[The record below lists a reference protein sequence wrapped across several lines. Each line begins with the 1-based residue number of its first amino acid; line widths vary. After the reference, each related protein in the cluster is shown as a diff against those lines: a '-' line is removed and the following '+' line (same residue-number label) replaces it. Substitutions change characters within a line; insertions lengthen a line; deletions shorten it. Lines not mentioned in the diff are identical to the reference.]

1 MRRRAFVALAAL
13 VAAAG
18 AGVAA
23 GAAGPGGLGG
33 LGGEAAPAPPPEFR
47 ILAARVSPRHA
58 YFAGRPVVLE
68 FGLAAPDPLDLQIDI
83 VRGRTDQP
91 VRRLLL
97 AAAQPGVAQRV
108 EWDGVTGG
116 GKVAPDGGYRI
127 RIRGADGRVRRGGAF
142 TLRSHSYPIP
152 GPHVDRGAIGRF
164 GVARNGGRRHN
175 GFDVNS
181 PCGTP
186 IVAARGGRVVRAG
199 YDPVLHGNVMIV
211 RGEKTRRDYWYSH
224 LKNPVR
230 LRVGDTVRT
239 GQRIGSIGDTGNART
254 IGCHLHFEIHSRGRP
269 IDPAPELHAWDR
281 WS

>member
-1 MRRRAFVALAAL
+1 MRRRAVVALAAL

-18 AGVAA
+18 AGVAVV
-23 GAAGPGGLGG
+23 GAAAPGGPG
-33 LGGEAAPAPPPEFR
+33 EDAAPAAPPEFR
-47 ILAARVSPRHA
+47 IIGARVSPRHA
-58 YFAGRPVVLE
+58 YFAGRPVALE
-68 FGLAAPDPLDLQIDI
+68 FTLAAPGPLDLQID
-83 VRGRTDQP
+83 VVSDRTDQP

-97 AAAQPGVAQRV
+97 AAAPPAVAQRV

-116 GKVAPDGGYRI
+116 AKVAPDGGYRI
-127 RIRGADGRVRRGGAF
+127 RIRGPDGRLRRGGTF
-142 TLRSHSYPIP
+142 TLRSHTYPIR
-152 GPHVDRGAIGRF
+152 GPHADRGAIGAF

-175 GFDVNS
+175 GYDVNS

-186 IVAARGGRVVRAG
+186 VVAARGGRVVRAA
-199 YDPVLHGNVMIV
+199 YDPVLYGNVVIV
-211 RGEKTRRDYWYSH
+211 RGDRTRRDYWYAH
-224 LKNPVR
+224 LKHTTR
-230 LRVGDTVRT
+230 LRVGDHVAT